1 MEGVQGNQKTVLHDS
16 LLLLKLVQGLAG
28 LDGGLVGEEEDS

>member
-1 MEGVQGNQKTVLHDS
+1 MEGVQGNQKTVLHD
-16 LLLLKLVQGLAG
+16 LLKLVQRLAG